1 MQIVSVSSP
10 YADLG
15 QASDD
20 IVHKVAQATTGHDSP
35 DVIFLFG
42 RSEVIQEKMRD
53 RVMQAFPSACLHV
66 SSSSQGVIS
75 ADWTPNAAVPTCGAL
90 AICDPGGAYGTAS
103 AQFEGDDADI
113 AAETVRQAL
122 VKAKRV
128 GEAPD
133 LVLLS
138 SAPGHE
144 EAVLRGVRSVVGRG
158 TQILGASSAD
168 NDDSGRWRQMSADRS
183 HQDGVVITV
192 LFPSRPITVSQ
203 DCGHELTPS
212 NGLVTAADGRVL
224 KTIDGEP
231 AAKVYSRWAGML
243 LQMEQLERYVPITLD
258 RKIASPFGRIVGH
271 EAGVPQIELL
281 QPSRVQADG
290 SLVLM
295 AEAHEGERLW
305 CATGGRDRLLARM
318 PLLLDLA
325 NAGDDG
331 PPSGGLLV
339 LCANLYLPGDNMMQ
353 SVAMQ
358 MKTCLGDLP
367 GLAVFSFGEQWTR
380 KNGEFAHANQMMLC
394 AMFR

>member
-10 YADLG
+10 FADIG
-15 QASDD
+15 QACDD
-20 IVHKVAQATTGHDSP
+20 IFHKLAQATHGHDSP

-42 RSEVIQEKMRD
+42 RPELIQEEMRD
-53 RVMQAFPSACLHV
+53 RAARAFPSACLHA
-66 SSSSQGVIS
+66 SSSSHGVIS
-75 ADWTPNAAVPTCGAL
+75 TDWTPSANVPTCGAL

-113 AAETVRQAL
+113 AAETVREAL
-122 VKAKRV
+122 VKAERV

-168 NDDSGRWRQMSADRS
+168 NDGSGRWRQMSANRS

-212 NGLVTAADGRVL
+212 NGLVTAAEGRVL

-231 AAKVYSRWAGML
+231 AAKVYSRWAGLL

-305 CATGGRDRLLARM
+305 CATGERDRLLARM
-318 PLLLDLA
+318 PLLFELA
-325 NAGDDG
+325 QAGDDAA
-331 PPSGGLLV
+331 PSGGLLV
-339 LCANLYLPGDNMMQ
+339 RSASLDLQGDRMIE
-353 SVAMQ
+353 SVALH
-358 MKTCLGDLP
+358 MKSCLGDLP
-367 GLAVFSFGEQWTR
+367 GLVVFSFGEQWTR